1 MNEASAA
8 PGDDDARL
16 DRAYELC
23 TPAVISDEVDGE
35 VLAIDL
41 DSGVY
46 YVVPPAS
53 VGVWRALTAGVPPRA
68 VVADRGPGAQ
78 AALGDFLDRLT
89 AAGLIRPAPA
99 GTTPAAPTG
108 AVAWTGGPLDLEAHD
123 DMADLLGLDPIHD
136 ADDARGWP
144 TPREH

>member
-1 MNEASAA
+1 MNETS
-8 PGDDDARL
+8 GTSGNDDARL

-41 DSGVY
+41 ESGVY
-46 YVVPPAS
+46 YVVPPGS
-53 VGVWRALTAGVPPRA
+53 VGVWRALTSGVAPRA
-68 VVADRGPGAQ
+68 VVADRGAAAQ
-78 AALGDFLDRLT
+78 VALVDFLDRLG

-99 GTTPAAPTG
+99 GTTPAAPAG
-108 AVAWTGGPLDLEAHD
+108 AVAWAGGPLELEAHD

-136 ADDARGWP
+136 ADDAHGWP
-144 TPREH
+144 TPREG